1 MKKALLCLV
10 LLMATCLSTKAQYQK
25 GDLFLYPRIGFAL
38 ANVSQQELYYTI
50 GNGSQKSKM
59 KHGLAAGIEA
69 EAFVSNTF
77 SISAGLFYTNQGFR
91 FPDWAEEDKTERTF
105 SHFDDIHTTMH
116 YVSLPVLLNGYL
128 ADGLAVK
135 AGVQLGY
142 LVKASEKYDE
152 TWGNIEEGN
161 AHIDMGSSSVNED
174 ITANFNRLDFSIP
187 VGISYEYSNIVI
199 DLRYNIGF
207 TKVFKNIPI
216 ENGRNQVLMVTLGYQ
231 LEL

>member
-1 MKKALLCLV
+1 M
-10 LLMATCLSTKAQYQK
+10 Q
-25 GDLFLYPRIGFAL
+25 
-38 ANVSQQELYYTI
+38 
-50 GNGSQKSKM
+50 
-59 KHGLAAGIEA
+59 
-69 EAFVSNTF
+69 
-77 SISAGLFYTNQGFR
+77 
-91 FPDWAEEDKTERTF
+91 
-105 SHFDDIHTTMH
+105 
-116 YVSLPVLLNGYL
+116 YVSLPVLLNAYL

-142 LVKASEKYDE
+142 LVKASDKYDE

-174 ITANFNRLDFSIP
+174 MTANFNRLDFSIP

-199 DLRYNIGF
+199 DLRYNIGL
-207 TKVFKNIPI
+207 TKVFKNIPT